1 MIILDSFV
9 GGILLVTS
17 AIIIGIGA
25 YGLTASSNLLRQL
38 LSVEVIFNG
47 LLLLVIP
54 ILAGSSYLATY
65 FGIIVISVV
74 SVEVIVVVSIL
85 IAFLRQY
92 RSLSSSDLEE
102 SEV

>member
-1 MIILDSFV
+1 VIILDSFV

-38 LSVEVIFNG
+38 LSVEVMFNG

>member
-1 MIILDSFV
+1 MILIDSFV
-9 GGILLVTS
+9 GATLFVAS
-17 AIIIGIGA
+17 AIIMAIGA
-25 YGLTASSNLLRQL
+25 YGLTASNNLLRQL

-54 ILAGSSYLATY
+54 LLSGFATLAAY

-74 SVEVIVVVSIL
+74 SVEVVVVVSIL

>member
-1 MIILDSFV
+1 VIILDSFV

-25 YGLTASSNLLRQL
+25 YGLTASSSLLRQL
-38 LSVEVIFNG
+38 LSVEVMFNG

-65 FGIIVISVV
+65 FGIIAISVV

>member
-38 LSVEVIFNG
+38 LSVEVMFNG

>member
-1 MIILDSFV
+1 MILVDSFV
-9 GGILLVTS
+9 GATLFVTS
-17 AIIIGIGA
+17 AIIMAIGA
-25 YGLTASSNLLRQL
+25 YGLTASNNLLRQL

-54 ILAGSSYLATY
+54 LLSGFAALAAY

-74 SVEVIVVVSIL
+74 SVEVVVVVSIL

>member
-65 FGIIVISVV
+65 FGIIAISVV

>member
-1 MIILDSFV
+1 VIILDSFV

-65 FGIIVISVV
+65 FGIIAISVV

>member
-38 LSVEVIFNG
+38 LSVEVMFNG

-65 FGIIVISVV
+65 FGIIAISVV

>member
-1 MIILDSFV
+1 VIILDSFV

-38 LSVEVIFNG
+38 LSVEVMFNG

-65 FGIIVISVV
+65 FGIIAISVV

>member
-38 LSVEVIFNG
+38 LSVEVMFNG

-54 ILAGSSYLATY
+54 ILTGSSYLATY
-65 FGIIVISVV
+65 FGIIAISVV